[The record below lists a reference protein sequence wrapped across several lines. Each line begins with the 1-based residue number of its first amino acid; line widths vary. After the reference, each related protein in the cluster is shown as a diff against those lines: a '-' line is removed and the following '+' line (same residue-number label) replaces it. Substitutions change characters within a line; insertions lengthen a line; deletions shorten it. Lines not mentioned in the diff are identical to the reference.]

1 MSQPASTITPEDIKS
16 KLRDIQGEATE
27 QVEGAR
33 NQLVAGGA
41 LVAPGPADRGL
52 PAGPAGRQTGLRRHR
67 GSTRLMLSWLW
78 TPVLSKLF
86 GETFA
91 GDVAARGLTYL
102 GENVRKSI
110 DRDEVAVTTIR
121 LRQGE
126 QYTVVARPPA
136 TKAERKLAGSQAQ
149 LRARKRKLDTPTR
162 SQLKAARRLERSQ
175 KQLDHRKPGKRRYRA
190 GRRP

>member
-1 MSQPASTITPEDIKS
+1 
-16 KLRDIQGEATE
+16 
-27 QVEGAR
+27 
-33 NQLVAGGA
+33 
-41 LVAPGPADRGL
+41 
-52 PAGPAGRQTGLRRHR
+52 
-67 GSTRLMLSWLW
+67 MLSWLW
-78 TPVLSKLF
+78 TPVLSKVF
-86 GETFA
+86 GEGFA
-91 GDVAARGLTYL
+91 ADVAARGVTYL

-136 TKAERKLAGSQAQ
+136 TKAERKLAGSQAR
-149 LRARKRKLDTPTR
+149 LRTRKRKLDTPTR

-190 GRRP
+190 AAAREARWGRRFDHVMTPTRQQVRTDAALETVSDELDSLRDTRLAEVRARTGRRRRRPSPRSRFYAD